1 MGRKERY
8 LVGLDVGTSK
18 VTAVVAEI
26 LDGDGLDIVGLGVA
40 ESRGIRRG
48 VVVNL
53 EAAVDSIKK
62 AIDEAELMAGV
73 EIDSVHL
80 ALSGPHIKGFNS
92 RGVIAVAG
100 KNREITRED
109 VRRAIDA
116 AKAVSLPTGREIL
129 HVLPQDFV
137 VDEQDG
143 IGAPVGM
150 TGARLEVNVHI
161 VTGSQSST
169 QNIVA
174 CVNRAGVNVAET
186 VVEQLAASESVLTED
201 EKELGVALVDIGGGT
216 TDIAIYE
223 RGSLW
228 HTAVIGVGGDHFTND
243 IAVGLRT
250 PVPDAEK
257 IKRKCGCALSGMVDE
272 DDGGGE
278 RWREEAAHHG
288 AAHPVRNPPAA
299 RRGNLPSRVGR
310 DPPGRLREGAELWN
324 RAHRRRR
331 DSRRH
336 ARDRR
341 ADFRST
347 DQARLPDGR
356 RRACRSRQQ
365 PDVRDRRRTDLVRL
379 SQRVGRAVARADRRG
394 RVRARGRAAART
406 VQGVLLGAGLMARF
420 KECCR

>member
-1 MGRKERY
+1 VGRKERY

-26 LDGDGLDIVGLGVA
+26 LESGLDVVGIGVA

-53 EAAVDSIKK
+53 EAAVESIKK
-62 AIDEAELMAGV
+62 AIEEAELMAGV

-80 ALSGPHIKGFNS
+80 ALSGPHVKGFNS

-143 IGAPVGM
+143 IGAPV
-150 TGARLEVNVHI
+150 TGARVEVNVHI

-169 QNIVA
+169 QNMVA

-186 VVEQLAASESVLTED
+186 VVEQLAASDAVLTPD

-216 TDIAIYE
+216 TDIAIHE

-228 HTAVIGVGGDHFTND
+228 HTAVVGIGGDHFTSD

-250 PVPDAEK
+250 PMPDAEK
-257 IKRKCGCALSGMVDE
+257 LKRKCGCALSSMVDE
-272 DDGGGE
+272 DDTMEVASVGGRKPRVMSRRILSEILQPRAEEIFHLVWDEIRRAGYEKSLHSGIVLTGGGAILDGMPE
-278 RWREEAAHHG
+278 IAEQIFDL
-288 AAHPVRNPPAA
+288 PI
-299 RRGNLPSRVGR
+299 RRGSPAGVGGLADHVSSPTFATGVGLVLYGYRNAIEDRTRAPVGAGALVRVA
-310 DPPGRLREGAELWN
+310 GRLR
-324 RAHRRRR
+324 
-331 DSRRH
+331 
-336 ARDRR
+336 
-341 ADFRST
+341 
-347 DQARLPDGR
+347 
-356 RRACRSRQQ
+356 
-365 PDVRDRRRTDLVRL
+365 
-379 SQRVGRAVARADRRG
+379 
-394 RVRARGRAAART
+394 
-406 VQGVLLGAGLMARF
+406 GLF
-420 KECCR
+420 KEFF